1 MPLQWQEKELCAVLI
16 LFGVALFLSSVSERS
31 RATSSSLIVVDDDS
45 LIAETAPLKKTCS
58 ILLEDFFNFAFGLV
72 VACGVVS
79 SSSSFSRS
87 RSLLPSGI
95 LASLD
100 QVPSLVD
107 VLMLRLLK
115 SSKRAANVGH

>member
-1 MPLQWQEKELCAVLI
+1 MLPLQWQEKELCAVLI

-45 LIAETAPLKKTCS
+45 LITETAPLKKTCS

-79 SSSSFSRS
+79 SSFSRS
-87 RSLLPSGI
+87 RSLLPLGI

-115 SSKRAANVGH
+115 ASKRAANVGH

>member
-16 LFGVALFLSSVSERS
+16 LFGVALFLSSVSECS

-79 SSSSFSRS
+79 SSFSRS

-107 VLMLRLLK
+107 VLMLRLFK
-115 SSKRAANVGH
+115 ASKRAANVGH

>member
-16 LFGVALFLSSVSERS
+16 LFGVALFLSSVSECS

-79 SSSSFSRS
+79 SSFSRS

-115 SSKRAANVGH
+115 ASKRAANVGH

>member
-31 RATSSSLIVVDDDS
+31 RATSSSLVVVDDDS

-79 SSSSFSRS
+79 SSFSRS

-107 VLMLRLLK
+107 VLMLRPFK
-115 SSKRAANVGH
+115 ASKRAANVGH

>member
-79 SSSSFSRS
+79 SSFSRS

-107 VLMLRLLK
+107 VLMLRLFK
-115 SSKRAANVGH
+115 ASKRAANVGH

>member
-79 SSSSFSRS
+79 SSFSRS

>member
-16 LFGVALFLSSVSERS
+16 LFGVALFLSSGSECS

-79 SSSSFSRS
+79 SSFSRS

-107 VLMLRLLK
+107 VLMLRLFK
-115 SSKRAANVGH
+115 ASKRAANVGH